1 MKIKT
6 EIEKLKS
13 IDIYSFM
20 LFALYKIKDIPEY
33 SALSELAYVLD
44 KDSLLKLC
52 EYFGGVTLKIPTVE
66 ELESI
71 VYALVLYQKV
81 DMDKIPFEKAIKIIN
96 GSAESIKA
104 VKLAYVQIKDIL
116 SNYELTERAKEW
128 QLFMMF
134 LQKLLMT

>member
-33 SALSELAYVLD
+33 SALSELSYVID
-44 KDSLLKLC
+44 KENLLKLC
-52 EYFGGVTLKIPTVE
+52 EYFGGVTIKIPTIE

-71 VYALVLYQKV
+71 VYALVLYQYV
-81 DMDKIPFEKAIKIIN
+81 DIDKIPFEKAIKIITDSTEN
-96 GSAESIKA
+96 VKS
-104 VKLAYVQIKDIL
+104 VKLAYVQIKEIL
-116 SNYELTERAKEW
+116 SNYSLTERAKE
-128 QLFMMF
+128 
-134 LQKLLMT
+134 

>member
-33 SALSELAYVLD
+33 SALSELSYVLD
-44 KDSLLKLC
+44 KENLLKLC
-52 EYFGGVTLKIPTVE
+52 EYFGGVTIKIPTIE

-71 VYALVLYQKV
+71 VYALVLYQYV
-81 DMDKIPFEKAIKIIN
+81 DIDKIPFEKAIKIITDSTEN
-96 GSAESIKA
+96 VKSA
-104 VKLAYVQIKDIL
+104 KLAYVQIKEIL
-116 SNYELTERAKEW
+116 SNYSLTERAKEW
-128 QLFMMF
+128 
-134 LQKLLMT
+134 

>member
-33 SALSELAYVLD
+33 SALSELSYVLD
-44 KDSLLKLC
+44 KENLLKLC
-52 EYFGGVTLKIPTVE
+52 EYFGGVTIKIPTIE

-71 VYALVLYQKV
+71 VYALVLYQYV
-81 DMDKIPFEKAIKIIN
+81 DIDKIPFEKAIKIITDSTEN
-96 GSAESIKA
+96 VKS
-104 VKLAYVQIKDIL
+104 VKLAYVQIKEIL
-116 SNYELTERAKEW
+116 SNYSLTERAKEW
-128 QLFMMF
+128 
-134 LQKLLMT
+134 

>member
-33 SALSELAYVLD
+33 SALSELSYVLD
-44 KDSLLKLC
+44 KENLLKLC
-52 EYFGGVTLKIPTVE
+52 EYFGGVTIKIPTIE

-71 VYALVLYQKV
+71 VYALVLYQYV
-81 DMDKIPFEKAIKIIN
+81 DIDKIPFEKAIKIITDSTEN
-96 GSAESIKA
+96 VKS
-104 VKLAYVQIKDIL
+104 VKLAYVQIKEIL
-116 SNYELTERAKEW
+116 SNYSLTERAKE
-128 QLFMMF
+128 
-134 LQKLLMT
+134 